1 MEKSHKI
8 VLGRIVAAGLLL
20 AAAYLPFAAPVWRVG
35 LFVTAY
41 LVAGADVVW
50 RAVKQIGGGRVF
62 GEHFLMAVATLGAF
76 AIGEY
81 PEAVAVMLFYQ
92 IGELFQDVAV
102 ARSRRSISSLMD
114 IRPDYANVER
124 PDGLE
129 RVAPDSLPAG
139 SVIVVKPGE
148 KIPLDGIVLSGTS
161 ALDTAALTGESVPR
175 EVTAGDTVLSGS
187 LNLSGL
193 LRVRTTGTYGE
204 STVARILNMVENA
217 DTGKA
222 ESEKFITRFARVYTP
237 VVVGAAVL
245 LAVLP
250 PLVAGGGWLLWLN
263 RALIFLVIS
272 CPCALVVSIPLT
284 FFAGIGGASRRGI
297 LIKGSNYL
305 ETLARV
311 RTVVFDK
318 TGTLTQGKFA
328 VTEVRPAAAGGFS
341 EADLTELAALA
352 ESYSDHPVAASLR
365 AAYGRP
371 IDRARVAD
379 VENIAG
385 EGISALVDGRR
396 VWAGNGRLM
405 RRAGVE
411 AAVCGAV
418 GTVVHVAVDG
428 RYVGYIVVSDRLKP
442 QAAEA
447 VAQLKRVGVVKTVML
462 TGDRRETAEAVAQA
476 AGIDE
481 WMAELL
487 PGDKVAQVERLRQS
501 GPAALPLAFVGDGIN
516 DAPVLKLADVG
527 IAMGALGSDAAIEA
541 ADVVLMDD
549 NPLKVAEGMRIARR
563 TRRIVVQNI
572 VFAIGIKFA
581 MLLLGALGVANMWE
595 AVFADVGVTVL
606 AVLNAMRTMRQG
618 GCANSKLSLSL

>member
-8 VLGRIVAAGLLL
+8 VLGRIVAAGLLF
-20 AAAYLPFAAPVWRVG
+20 AAAYLPFAAPVWQVG
-35 LFVTAY
+35 LFVAAY

-50 RAVKQIGGGRVF
+50 RAVRQLLRGRMLD
-62 GEHFLMAVATLGAF
+62 EHFLMAVATLGAF

-102 ARSRRSISSLMD
+102 ARTRRSISALMD
-114 IRPDYANVER
+114 IRPDYANVETASGLEKVS
-124 PDGLE
+124 PDG
-129 RVAPDSLPAG
+129 LPAG

-148 KIPLDGIVLSGTS
+148 KVPLDGVVLSGTS

-175 EVTAGDTVLSGS
+175 EVSAGGTVLSGS
-187 LNLSGL
+187 LNLSGV

-204 STVARILNMVENA
+204 STVARILDLVEHA

-222 ESEKFITRFARVYTP
+222 ASEKFITRFARVYTP
-237 VVVGAAVL
+237 IVVGAAVL
-245 LAVLP
+245 LAVVP

-297 LIKGSNYL
+297 LIKGSDYL

-318 TGTLTQGKFA
+318 TGTLTRGRFS
-328 VTEVRPAAAGGFS
+328 VTEVRPAGAGGFS

-352 ESYSDHPVAASLR
+352 EGYSDHPVAVSLR
-365 AAYGRP
+365 EAYGRP
-371 IDRARVAD
+371 IDRSRVSDVAD
-379 VENIAG
+379 FAG
-385 EGISALVDGRR
+385 EGIAALVDGRR
-396 VWAGNGRLM
+396 VFAGNGRLM

-411 AAVCGAV
+411 SAVCGTV
-418 GTVVHVAVDG
+418 GTVVHLAADG
-428 RYVGYIVVSDRLKP
+428 MYAGYIVVADMIKP
-442 QAAEA
+442 EAAEA
-447 VAQLKRVGVVKTVML
+447 VVRLGKAGVAKTVML
-462 TGDRRETAEAVAQA
+462 TGDRSEVAEAVARA

-481 WMAELL
+481 WQAELL

-527 IAMGALGSDAAIEA
+527 IAMGGIGSDAAIEA

-563 TRRIVVQNI
+563 TRRIVVQNM

-581 MLLLGALGVANMWE
+581 MLLLGALGVADMWE

-606 AVLNAMRTMRQG
+606 AVLNAMRAMRT
-618 GCANSKLSLSL
+618 K